1 MRKVICGLLLVS
13 LAGLYGSATGG
24 ADANTKASKFQL
36 DSLDGLEAVNVTP
49 AVAMHDGRRAV
60 RLLNSREDATI
71 DIARESIAILNGS
84 EFKDGTIE
92 AEIAGEPRAGAAPD
106 IRGFIGIA
114 FRVQDHG
121 KRFECFYLRMT
132 NGRAEDQLRRNHSA
146 QYISAP
152 DYPWER
158 LRKEN
163 PGVYE
168 TYVDLEPAKW
178 TKIKIV
184 VAGTRAQL
192 FVNGATQPSLI
203 VNDLKLG
210 EGGGQVALWTADD
223 TDAYFSNLKVN

>member
-1 MRKVICGLLLVS
+1 MRKKICGPLLVG
-13 LAGLYGSATGG
+13 LALLCASATGG
-24 ADANTKASKFQL
+24 ADANTKASKFTL
-36 DSLDGLEAVNVTP
+36 DSLDGLEAVNIKP
-49 AVAMHDGRRAV
+49 EVAMHEGRRAV
-60 RLLNSREDATI
+60 RLLNSREDARI
-71 DIARESIAILNGS
+71 DIARESIAILSSS

-92 AEIAGEPRAGAAPD
+92 AEIAGEPRVGATPD

-114 FRVQDHG
+114 FRVQEHG

-132 NGRAEDQLRRNHSA
+132 NGRADDQLRRNHSA

-152 DYPWER
+152 DFPWER

-168 TYVDLEPAKW
+168 SYVDLEPAKW

-184 VAGTRAQL
+184 VVGTKAQL
-192 FVNGATQPSLI
+192 FVNGASQPCLI

-210 EGGGQVALWTADD
+210 ESSGQVALWVADD
-223 TDAYFSNLKVN
+223 TDAYFSNLRVN

>member
-1 MRKVICGLLLVS
+1 MRKKICGLLLMG
-13 LAGLYGSATGG
+13 LALLCASVTGG
-24 ADANTKASKFQL
+24 ADATTKASKFQL
-36 DSLDGLEAVNVTP
+36 DSVEGLEAVNIKPV
-49 AVAMHDGRRAV
+49 VAMHDGRRAV
-60 RLLNSREDATI
+60 RLLNSDEDPAV
-71 DIARESIAILNGS
+71 DIARESIAILSGS

-92 AEIAGEPRAGAAPD
+92 AELAGEPRVGAAPD

-114 FRVQDHG
+114 FRVQEHG

-132 NGRAEDQLRRNHSA
+132 NGRADDQLRRNHSA
-146 QYISAP
+146 QYISVP
-152 DYPWER
+152 DFPWER

-168 TYVDLEPAKW
+168 SYVDVEPARW

-184 VAGTRAQL
+184 VAGTKAQL
-192 FVNGATQPSLI
+192 FVNGATQPCLI

-223 TDAYFSNLKVN
+223 TDAYFSSVKVN

>member
-1 MRKVICGLLLVS
+1 MRKEICGLLLMG
-13 LAGLYGSATGG
+13 LALLCGSATSG
-24 ADANTKASKFQL
+24 ADATTRASKFRL
-36 DSLDGLEAVNVTP
+36 DSMEELEAVNIKP
-49 AVAMHDGRRAV
+49 EVAIHEGRRAV

-71 DIARESIAILNGS
+71 DLARQSIAILSDS

-92 AEIAGEPRAGAAPD
+92 AELAGEPRAGAAPD

-114 FRVQDHG
+114 FRVQEHG

-132 NGRAEDQLRRNHSA
+132 NGRADDQLRRNHSA

-152 DYPWER
+152 DFPWER

-168 TYVDLEPAKW
+168 SYVDVEPGRW

-184 VAGTRAQL
+184 VAGTKAQL
-192 FVNGATQPSLI
+192 FVNGASQPCLV

-210 EGGGQVALWTADD
+210 EGSGQVALWVADD
-223 TDAYFSNLKVN
+223 TDAYFSTLTVK